1 MLKGLLTL
9 AATGLIATA
18 GVAHERGAPIRGISW
33 AVTDLGQGIVMLKG
47 KNGNPGANL
56 ALLTGDDGVV
66 LIDDGLGE
74 VVQMTIETVEELAG
88 AKVDFI
94 VNTHAHGD
102 HTGGNPGF
110 AAQGALII
118 AHDAAREAMVAD
130 ESVLEIAFPTLTFND
145 EATIHLNGQTINVS
159 YAPDAHTN
167 SDVIVHFV
175 EANVIHAGD
184 LYFND
189 IYPFIDLDNGGTVA
203 GFIAGQ
209 QMIIDMADDDTKII
223 AGHGPLG
230 DKAQLQNALDRL
242 VDANAKVKAL
252 ADQGMSLSEVMAA
265 NPLSDFEDLSWFH
278 ISTTRMVDILY
289 RSATSN

>member
-1 MLKGLLTL
+1 MSKRLMAVVTACLM
-9 AATGLIATA
+9 ATGS
-18 GVAHERGAPIRGISW
+18 VAHERGAPIRGISW
-33 AVTDLGQGIVMLKG
+33 AITDLGQGIYMLKG

-56 ALLTGDDGVV
+56 ALLTGEDGVV

-110 AAQGALII
+110 AAQGATII
-118 AHDAAREAMVAD
+118 AHNAARTAMEAD
-130 ESVLEIAFPTLTFND
+130 DSVLEIAFPKLTFND
-145 EATIHLNGQTINVS
+145 EATVHLNGQTIKVS

-184 LYFND
+184 LYFNT
-189 IYPFIDLDNGGTVA
+189 IYPFIDLDNGGTID

-209 QMIIDMADDDTKII
+209 QRIIDLADDDTKII

-230 DKAQLQNALDRL
+230 DKAQMQSALERL
-242 VDANAKVKAL
+242 VDANARVTAL
-252 ADQGMSLSEVMAA
+252 ANQGKTLNEVLSE

-278 ISTTRMVDILY
+278 ISTLRMTEILY
-289 RSATSN
+289 RSAASN